1 MDVAAAFCV
10 GWSETLVGF
19 PFLTAK
25 VLVQNGHKWWGHPF
39 RRYYQGVK
47 YPLMSSVGFNMVVF
61 PLHDRLYPYTGSYA
75 LSGLLSGLVVSPQM
89 YFIDTFT
96 IRRQTNQ
103 GVSLGMFRG
112 SRGFGMTMLRESV
125 ALSCYFGTYHR
136 VREGNS
142 SFVAGGCAGLA
153 NWTMSFPLD
162 TLRTRQMAQRCSI
175 GDALRQGRLW
185 RGFFIA
191 ATRSVVVNSV
201 SFTVYEKC
209 LKMFK

>member
-25 VLVQNGHKWWGHPF
+25 VLVQNGKKWWGLPPL
-39 RRYYQGVK
+39 RYYQGVK

-61 PLHDRLYPYTGSYA
+61 PVNTRLHPYTNNHF
-75 LSGLLSGLVVSPQM
+75 LSGMLAGVAVAPQM
-89 YFIDTFT
+89 FFVDTFT
-96 IRRQTNQ
+96 IRRQTSQ
-103 GVSLGMFRG
+103 SVGLRMFKG

-125 ALSCYFGTYHR
+125 ALSAYFGVYHR
-136 VREGNS
+136 MREGSS

-153 NWTMSFPLD
+153 NWTLSYPID
-162 TLRTRQMAQRCSI
+162 TMRTRQIAQRCSV
-175 GDALRQGRLW
+175 GSAWRQGRLW
-185 RGFFIA
+185 KGFGIA
-191 ATRSVVVNSV
+191 AVRSVVVNSV

-209 LKMFK
+209 LRMFN

>member
-89 YFIDTFT
+89 Y
-96 IRRQTNQ
+96 
-103 GVSLGMFRG
+103 G
-112 SRGFGMTMLRESV
+112 S
-125 ALSCYFGTYHR
+125 ALQCSGCFASG
-136 VREGNS
+136 
-142 SFVAGGCAGLA
+142 SFVAGFWYSCDKICCG
-153 NWTMSFPLD
+153 
-162 TLRTRQMAQRCSI
+162 
-175 GDALRQGRLW
+175 
-185 RGFFIA
+185 
-191 ATRSVVVNSV
+191 
-201 SFTVYEKC
+201 E
-209 LKMFK
+209 